1 MATSLQAAFQT
12 VLDGGFR
19 KAMKNV
25 EAWALA
31 NYARP
36 EYVAVNGNVHMAG
49 KALKP
54 SGLIEPV
61 KVKKEAPVV

>member
-1 MATSLQAAFQT
+1 
-12 VLDGGFR
+12 
-19 KAMKNV
+19 MKNV